1 MSAMTGFFITLVAL
15 FASALFATLHMAL
28 RTLVRTTLQDMA
40 EDSGKPT
47 LQRRVD
53 RILADIDGHGMA
65 IGLPRVISSLL
76 VVVGLLF
83 WISQP
88 GAVAAADPA
97 TVSSSP
103 TTLHVVLTMTIA
115 SVALWLCAF
124 VVPSSIA
131 EHAGESLVLRLSWL
145 VRLVHILA
153 TPVLG
158 VNRLVDEIVRRLA
171 KVDAEREAEVL
182 EAELLSVVEEG
193 RAEGQFDETEQDMIE
208 AVVEFRSTSVEQ
220 IMTPR
225 TEIKALAYTDDLEVV
240 KAYVRDGGHSR
251 IPVYR
256 ENLDHLAGIL
266 YAKDLL
272 RWMSSP
278 DASPAFNLDEI
289 LRPAVFV
296 PETKT
301 VRELMAEL
309 LAQQVHI
316 AMVIDEYG
324 GTAGLVTFE
333 DIVEEIFGEIQ
344 DEYEDPAQ
352 GVPEVIIDTEA
363 RTAIIDARMNV
374 DDANDELESL
384 KLEIP
389 DHEDYDTVSGF
400 VTVRLGRIPTVGESF
415 VTDGLAVEVL
425 EAEPTRV
432 VRVRVGAPPA
442 NDPEPGSS
450 DPQDRVMAK

>member
-1 MSAMTGFFITLVAL
+1 MSATTGFFITLVAL
-15 FASALFATLHMAL
+15 FASGLFATLHMAL

-40 EDSGKPT
+40 EDSGKPA
-47 LQRRVD
+47 LHRRVE
-53 RILADIDGHGMA
+53 RILDDIDGHGVA
-65 IGLPRVISSLL
+65 IGLPRVISTLL

-88 GAVAAADPA
+88 GALAAADPA

-103 TTLHVVLTMTIA
+103 TALHIVLTIAIA
-115 SVALWLCAF
+115 SVALWLFAF
-124 VVPSSIA
+124 IVPSSIA
-131 EHAGESLVLRLSWL
+131 EHAGETIVLRLAWL
-145 VRLVHILA
+145 VRVVYMLA

-158 VNRLVDEIVRRLA
+158 VSRLVDEIVRRLA
-171 KVDAEREAEVL
+171 KIDAKREAEVL

-278 DASPAFNLDEI
+278 DLSPAFNLDEI

-344 DEYEDPAQ
+344 DEYEDPTQ
-352 GVPEVIIDTEA
+352 GAPEVVIDADA
-363 RTAIIDARMNV
+363 RTAVIDARMNV
-374 DDANDELESL
+374 DDANDELEAL
-384 KLEIP
+384 KIEIP

-400 VTVRLGRIPTVGESF
+400 VTVHLGRIPAAGETF
-415 VTDGLAVEVL
+415 VAEGLAVEVL

-432 VRVRVGAPPA
+432 VRIRVGA
-442 NDPEPGSS
+442 EPSGEPDEGPT